1 MSRASLVSL
10 ILLLVGAPAA
20 AWACL
25 NDFEIAMA
33 EQQLRGAYA
42 PAVSS
47 AAPVPLV
54 EIVAALGAIALLVAL
69 IRVAR
74 AA

>member
-1 MSRASLVSL
+1 MRRVPA
-10 ILLLVGAPAA
+10 IALLVTAPARA
-20 AWACL
+20 LACL

-42 PAVSS
+42 PTVSS
-47 AAPVPLV
+47 ATPLPLT
-54 EIVAALGAIALLVAL
+54 EIVAALGAVALLVAL
-69 IRVAR
+69 IRAAR